1 MRIFEK
7 EEKPTVEVC
16 RVSYNGDDI
25 EAQFKEGYQTK
36 VVKGSRSPHE
46 DLLAAFGELTRLV
59 QHKLMLT
66 NATYCPCRIKAT
78 SVKFVSTD
86 KYTGYSIKSTLTFPS
101 IGTEFNGSSIL
112 FIPYSGYWEQEDE
125 DGNPRHD
132 PDDEPQNL
140 TDDEI
145 EILEQAS
152 PKPTPTSMK
161 ARGSLMTRWTSST
174 VSRMNSRL
182 KLKVKVKRMQT
193 SLSTTSLQTQSR
205 HSMNWMM
212 KVIWRMRNERIHLS

>member
-145 EILEQAS
+145 EILEQCFTEAYAYFYEGKR
-152 PKPTPTSMK
+152 KPDDQMDLFDGIEDELK
-161 ARGSLMTRWTSST
+161 AEAEAEAEAEGEKDADRAVDDFFADAKQALDELDDEGNL
-174 VSRMNSRL
+174 
-182 KLKVKVKRMQT
+182 
-193 SLSTTSLQTQSR
+193 
-205 HSMNWMM
+205 
-212 KVIWRMRNERIHLS
+212 EDEE

>member
-25 EAQFKEGYQTK
+25 EAQFKEGDQTK
-36 VVKGSRSPHE
+36 VVKGSRRPHE
-46 DLLAAFGELTRLV
+46 DLLAAFGELTQLV

-66 NATYCPCRIKAT
+66 NVAYCPCRIKAT

-112 FIPYSGYWEQEDE
+112 FIPLLGILGAGGRGRQST
-125 DGNPRHD
+125 PR
-132 PDDEPQNL
+132 
-140 TDDEI
+140 
-145 EILEQAS
+145 S
-152 PKPTPTSMK
+152 
-161 ARGSLMTRWTSST
+161 
-174 VSRMNSRL
+174 
-182 KLKVKVKRMQT
+182 
-193 SLSTTSLQTQSR
+193 
-205 HSMNWMM
+205 
-212 KVIWRMRNERIHLS
+212 

>member
-25 EAQFKEGYQTK
+25 EAQFKEGDQTK
-36 VVKGSRSPHE
+36 VVKGSRRPHE
-46 DLLAAFGELTRLV
+46 DLLAAFGELTQLV

-66 NATYCPCRIKAT
+66 NVAYCPCRIKAT

-112 FIPYSGYWEQEDE
+112 SSPTRDIGSRRTRTAIHATILTT
-125 DGNPRHD
+125 NPRTS
-132 PDDEPQNL
+132 L
-140 TDDEI
+140 MTRSRFSSS
-145 EILEQAS
+145 AS
-152 PKPTPTSMK
+152 PKPTPTSMR
-161 ARGSLMTRWTSST
+161 ARGSLMTRWTSLAA
-174 VSRMNSRL
+174 SRMSSRL
-182 KLKVKVKRMQT
+182 KLKAKRMQT

-205 HSMNWMM
+205 HSMNWTM

>member
-25 EAQFKEGYQTK
+25 EAQFKEGYQVK

-59 QHKLMLT
+59 QHKLMLA

-78 SVKFVSTD
+78 SAKFVSTD

-145 EILEQAS
+145 EILEQCFTEAYAYFYEGKR
-152 PKPTPTSMK
+152 KPDDQMDLFDSIEDELK
-161 ARGSLMTRWTSST
+161 AEAEGDGE
-174 VSRMNSRL
+174 
-182 KLKVKVKRMQT
+182 KDAD
-193 SLSTTSLQTQSR
+193 QSVDDFFADAKQALDELDDEG
-205 HSMNWMM
+205 NL
-212 KVIWRMRNERIHLS
+212 EDEE